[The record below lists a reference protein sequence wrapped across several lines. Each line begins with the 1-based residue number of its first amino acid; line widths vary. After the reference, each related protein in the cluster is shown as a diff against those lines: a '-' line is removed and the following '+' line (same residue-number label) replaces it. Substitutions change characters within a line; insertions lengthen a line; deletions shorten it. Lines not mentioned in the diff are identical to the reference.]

1 MFLNKV
7 IDSRGVDYIVG
18 LFEGSLRV
26 LAKQWKD
33 VFVIYRVLFLTVPPD
48 CQHQNEKQF
57 AANQDYFFKK
67 FSM

>member
-48 CQHQNEKQF
+48 FQYQNEKQV